1 MVKVAAL
8 TILLGAVMLA
18 PAAADKNHVSD
29 WLVERR
35 PRVVEAA
42 TMVKLAML
50 CQRLPVRMDP
60 PAFEDLMTRRVG
72 ATAPWDR
79 SYATAA
85 ISEGEAMALTDF
97 KFAAATTCM
106 GLTATEVTTAAN
118 ILAGRATLTMMEH
131 AR

>member
-1 MVKVAAL
+1 MVRVAAL
-8 TILLGAVMLA
+8 AILLGVGMLT
-18 PAAADKNHVSD
+18 PAAADRNRVSD

-50 CQRLPVRMDP
+50 CQRLPVRLDP
-60 PAFEDLMTRRVG
+60 SAFEDVMTRRVG

-97 KFAAATTCM
+97 KFAATTTCM
-106 GLTATEVTTAAN
+106 GLTANEVATAAD
-118 ILAGRATLTMMEH
+118 ILAGRTTLRMGDH